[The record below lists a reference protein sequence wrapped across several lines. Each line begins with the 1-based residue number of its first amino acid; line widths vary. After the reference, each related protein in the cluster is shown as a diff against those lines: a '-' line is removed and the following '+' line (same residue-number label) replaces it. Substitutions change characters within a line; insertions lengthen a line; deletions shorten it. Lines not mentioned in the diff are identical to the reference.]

1 MPLYGVFPIERT
13 SVVEAELDCATH
25 LSEPRGSTMSK
36 SPSIQHEYHAKSDR
50 LEITIKHYSLKKKS
64 ERKDLMKH
72 LLQRL
77 EGSADLAKKGKKGKR
92 VKNPWKQTKIPEI
105 GD

>member
-1 MPLYGVFPIERT
+1 
-13 SVVEAELDCATH
+13 
-25 LSEPRGSTMSK
+25 MSK
-36 SPSIQHEYHAKSDR
+36 KPSVQHEYDRKKDR

-64 ERKDLMKH
+64 ERKDLIKY

-77 EGSADLAKKGKKGKR
+77 EGGAGLAKQGKR
-92 VKNPWKQTKIPEI
+92 PKNPWKETKIPEV